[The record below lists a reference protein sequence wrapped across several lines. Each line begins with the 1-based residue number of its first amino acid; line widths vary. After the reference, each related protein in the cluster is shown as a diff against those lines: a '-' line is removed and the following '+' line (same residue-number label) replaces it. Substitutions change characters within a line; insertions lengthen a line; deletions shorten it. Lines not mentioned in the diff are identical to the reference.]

1 MSVQRSASYSLMIG
15 MMFLLQLDALAAKID
30 SLPRNE
36 VSSKRATLSKLQKD
50 YDKVVVNIQAILNES
65 TLIKVVNERGEL
77 ETASPPRVGTRLA
90 SGASSGVITSKGSS
104 NQSSTQSS
112 SSSTYDSSTSSGITA
127 KDNQKQQQIVLKP
140 LLMGKEVDDAILE
153 ERERDIRKMNHDL
166 QLVNEMFK

>member
-1 MSVQRSASYSLMIG
+1 MIG

-30 SLPRNE
+30 SLPRSE

-112 SSSTYDSSTSSGITA
+112 SSSTYDSSTSSCITA
-127 KDNQKQQQIVLKP
+127 KDNQKQQQQIVLKP

>member
-1 MSVQRSASYSLMIG
+1 

-30 SLPRNE
+30 SLPRSE

-90 SGASSGVITSKGSS
+90 SGAPSGVITSKGSS
-104 NQSSTQSS
+104 YQSSTQSS
-112 SSSTYDSSTSSGITA
+112 SSSTYDSSTSSA
-127 KDNQKQQQIVLKP
+127 NQKEQQQIVLKP